1 MKKILILTIIFIP
14 VCANAQFRYSL
25 SFDPI
30 GIHKENET
38 SKIFQLYNLKF
49 SLKTEDEVFYLE
61 LQPGI
66 VLNGIIPHIDFYLG
80 GQYKAFYLKA
90 GVLYYFEISGGGMSG
105 TSVVTGFLPNMSP
118 GIFITEKFF
127 MEAAFNPVFI
137 SIGLGYNL

>member
-1 MKKILILTIIFIP
+1 MKRILFLTIIFIP

-30 GIHKENET
+30 GLHKQNEA

-49 SLKTEDEVFYLE
+49 SIKTDDEVFYLE

-66 VLNGIIPHIDFYLG
+66 VLNGIIPHIDFNLG
-80 GQYKAFYLKA
+80 GQFKAFYLKA

-105 TSVVTGFLPNMSP
+105 TSVVTGFLPNISP

-127 MEAAFNPVFI
+127 AEGSFNLAFF
-137 SIGLGYNL
+137 SIGVGYNF